1 MNITIIG
8 GGNLGTA
15 LAGEFATKGHK
26 VVLYSSKACIFS
38 SQITIVEDDG
48 KYLSKPFKVTDDLQ
62 YALSEETPQFV
73 IITIPANGLNALA
86 VQMLPYIK
94 LESVLLF
101 MPGIGGVEYMFS
113 EYIRQGIVMLGLQR
127 IPAVYR
133 IIEPGHSVR
142 ISGRRK
148 NGLFMGAIPARCA
161 CQYTSVL
168 SELFGMTCIA
178 LPNYLNVTLTPS
190 NPILHTSRL
199 YSMFRDYTSGLFYDR
214 NFLFYQEWDNL
225 SSEILLRCDSEL
237 QLLLTKIPELNLF
250 YVKSLKEHYESKTAE
265 ELTDKI
271 SHIPSFAGIT
281 SPMEQIGV
289 DKWIPDWNSRYFTAD
304 FPYGL
309 AIIKGL
315 AELFEAEVPM
325 IDNVLKWYSDV
336 TGQEYY
342 EGQSFTGKSLKN
354 TGVPQRYGYNS
365 KESLLSLY
373 Q

>member
-1 MNITIIG
+1 M
-8 GGNLGTA
+8 
-15 LAGEFATKGHK
+15 
-26 VVLYSSKACIFS
+26 
-38 SQITIVEDDG
+38 
-48 KYLSKPFKVTDDLQ
+48 
-62 YALSEETPQFV
+62 
-73 IITIPANGLNALA
+73 
-86 VQMLPYIK
+86 
-94 LESVLLF
+94 
-101 MPGIGGVEYMFS
+101 
-113 EYIRQGIVMLGLQR
+113 
-127 IPAVYR
+127 
-133 IIEPGHSVR
+133 
-142 ISGRRK
+142 
-148 NGLFMGAIPARCA
+148 
-161 CQYTSVL
+161 
-168 SELFGMTCIA
+168 
-178 LPNYLNVTLTPS
+178 
-190 NPILHTSRL
+190 
-199 YSMFRDYTSGLFYDR
+199 
-214 NFLFYQEWDNL
+214 
-225 SSEILLRCDSEL
+225 
-237 QLLLTKIPELNLF
+237 F

-354 TGVPQRYGYNS
+354 TGIPQRYGYNS